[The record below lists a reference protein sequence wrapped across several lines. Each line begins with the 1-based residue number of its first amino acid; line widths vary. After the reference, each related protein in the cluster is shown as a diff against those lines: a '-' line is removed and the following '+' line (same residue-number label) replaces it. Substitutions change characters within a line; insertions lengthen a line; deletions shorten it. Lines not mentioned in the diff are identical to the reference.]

1 MRLEQLEPALGV
13 GEDPRSYARILAR
26 VHEAALAGDQPPARP
41 RSVIQESWGRVLRH
55 GVDPDHGTDAA
66 PLATEDV
73 EHRRRASGLAEVLSV
88 LRGGLVSV
96 ADEASHIMV
105 VVDAEGRVLWRDGS
119 STVRRRADGLGFV
132 EGASWDED
140 TVGTNA
146 IGTALVVRQ
155 PVQVYSAEHYVRT
168 HHTWTCAA
176 APVHNPK
183 DGRLL
188 GVLDVSGP
196 AASVHPSTLALVD
209 AVAKLAEAQLRAAHH
224 AELERLRAVATP
236 MLARIDGPVL
246 VTDPH
251 GWVAAVAGL
260 PPVNRVLVPE
270 RIADGQTWLPSMGP
284 CTAEPLP
291 GGWLLRPVA
300 GEAAPAAGVVLD
312 LRARRHW
319 ALTVHGAS
327 GVWEHTLS
335 PRHAE
340 ILFLLASNP
349 AGRSA
354 PELAEGLFG
363 DPGRTVTVRAEM
375 SRLRR
380 HLGGVLE
387 HRPYRFSDR
396 VEVTVH
402 RPDDPADLLPSSNA
416 PAVVELRRRVAG

>member
-1 MRLEQLEPALGV
+1 MHLEPLEPALGV

-26 VHEAALAGDQPPARP
+26 VHEAALSGDRPPARP
-41 RSVIQESWGRVLRH
+41 RTVIEQSWSRVSRH
-55 GVDPDHGTDAA
+55 GVDPDRGADAV
-66 PLATEDV
+66 PLAAEEV
-73 EHRRRASGLAEVLSV
+73 ERRRRASGLADVLPV

-119 STVRRRADGLGFV
+119 NAVKHRADGLGFV

-168 HHTWTCAA
+168 HHAWTCAA
-176 APVHNPK
+176 APVRDPK
-183 DGRLL
+183 DGTLL

-196 AASVHPSTLALVD
+196 ASSVHPSTLALVD
-209 AVAKLAEAQLRAAHH
+209 AVARLAEAQLRTAHH
-224 AELERLRAVATP
+224 AELERLRTVATP

-260 PPVNRVLVPE
+260 PPVGRVLVPE
-270 RIADGQTWLPSMGP
+270 RIADGRTWLPSVGS

-291 GGWLLRPVA
+291 GGWLLRPES
-300 GEAAPAAGVVLD
+300 GDGAPATHVVLD
-312 LRARRHW
+312 LRDRGEW
-319 ALTVHGAS
+319 TVNVSGAS
-327 GVWEHTLS
+327 GQWEHKLS

-340 ILFLLASNP
+340 ILLLLASNP
-349 AGRSA
+349 AGYRA
-354 PELAEGLFG
+354 PDLAAALFG
-363 DPGRTVTVRAEM
+363 DAGRTVTVRAEM

-380 HLGGVLE
+380 HLGGVLA

-396 VEVTVH
+396 VELTV
-402 RPDDPADLLPSSNA
+402 RKPADPAELLPFSTA
-416 PAVVELRRRVAG
+416 PAILTLRGR

>member
-1 MRLEQLEPALGV
+1 M
-13 GEDPRSYARILAR
+13 
-26 VHEAALAGDQPPARP
+26 HEAALSGDQPPARP
-41 RSVIQESWGRVLRH
+41 RTVIEQSWGRVARH
-55 GVDPDHGTDAA
+55 GVDPDRGGDAV
-66 PLATEDV
+66 PLPAEEV
-73 EHRRRASGLAEVLSV
+73 EQRRRASGLADVLSV

-119 STVRRRADGLGFV
+119 ASVRRRADGLGFV

-168 HHTWTCAA
+168 HHAWTCAA
-176 APVHNPK
+176 APVHDPK
-183 DGRLL
+183 DGTLL
-188 GVLDVSGP
+188 GAIDVSGP
-196 AASVHPSTLALVD
+196 APSVHPSTLALVD
-209 AVAKLAEAQLRAAHH
+209 AVARLAEAQLRTAHH
-224 AELERLRAVATP
+224 AELERLRTVASP

-270 RIADGQTWLPSMGP
+270 RIADGQTWLPSVGP

-291 GGWLLRPVA
+291 GGWLLRPVPDD
-300 GEAAPAAGVVLD
+300 GAPVTRVVLD
-312 LRARRHW
+312 LRERTQW
-319 ALTVHGAS
+319 TLNVSGAS
-327 GVWEHTLS
+327 GQWEHKLS

-340 ILFLLASNP
+340 ILFLLASNR
-349 AGRSA
+349 AGYRA
-354 PELAEGLFG
+354 PELAGGLFG
-363 DPGRTVTVRAEM
+363 DAGRTVTVRAEM

-396 VEVTVH
+396 VELIVR
-402 RPDDPADLLPSSNA
+402 RPADPADLLPFSTA
-416 PAVVELRRRVAG
+416 PAVLASR